1 MPFPKGYNTR
11 TEEDDKMNMKKK
23 LLALLAA
30 GSSLMMAAVLVVAAA
45 AAPDPFKG
53 TWYSVDPFDGS
64 NQTLHVGG
72 GPGSS
77 YHVRYY
83 DDGAS
88 VCGWNPVIG
97 GPAASANGFLTAIG
111 DQLSGNL
118 PVYCLASPRT
128 LWGDFT
134 FTFTLDGDTLIQQV
148 QAPHDVVIWHR

>member
-1 MPFPKGYNTR
+1 
-11 TEEDDKMNMKKK
+11 MNMKKK

-88 VCGWNPVIG
+88 VCALDLST
-97 GPAASANGFLTAIG
+97 AASASGFLTATGTSIG
-111 DQLSGNL
+111 DQLSGDL

-128 LWGDFT
+128 WYGDLT
-134 FTFTLDGDTLIQQV
+134 FTFTLDGDTLVQQV
-148 QAPHDVVIWHR
+148 QAPYYVVTWHH

>member
-1 MPFPKGYNTR
+1 
-11 TEEDDKMNMKKK
+11 MNMKKK

-53 TWYSVDPFDGS
+53 TWYSVDNADTS

-88 VCGWNPVIG
+88 VCGWNPG
-97 GPAASANGFLTAIG
+97 SSGPAASAQGSLSASG
-111 DQLSGNL
+111 YVLSGDL
-118 PVYCLASPRT
+118 PVYCLASPRY
-128 LWGDFT
+128 LWGTNTFVFT
-134 FTFTLDGDTLIQQV
+134 YDPGTDTLTDS
-148 QAPHDVVIWHR
+148 HGVVWHH